1 MFAVLKRKQK
11 SADFKHYKS
20 TLWVARKRRLRR
32 AFCMGLFSSERQ
44 LRCEYAK
51 NIGCFKVKTEKLR
64 LNRKCDCVL
73 AEVLLA
79 FRYYMGY
86 TLHRIQGK
94 DDDYGLY

>member
-1 MFAVLKRKQK
+1 MR
-11 SADFKHYKS
+11 ADK
-20 TLWVARKRRLRR
+20 
-32 AFCMGLFSSERQ
+32 
-44 LRCEYAK
+44 EYF
-51 NIGCFKVKTEKLR
+51 GYFKVETQKVR
-64 LNRKCDCVL
+64 LNRKHDYAL

>member
-1 MFAVLKRKQK
+1 MRVNKK
-11 SADFKHYKS
+11 
-20 TLWVARKRRLRR
+20 
-32 AFCMGLFSSERQ
+32 
-44 LRCEYAK
+44 
-51 NIGCFKVKTEKLR
+51 IGCFKAKMQKLR
-64 LNRKCDCVL
+64 LNRKYCYGL